1 MILYVVLGGTG
12 GYPSFFLCN
21 IKKNGCCGVCCNNA
35 GGRKKRLFEYFLEK
49 KDTEYF
55 VNYKICVTLHPL
67 RIPKGWKNASLAQLA
82 RARDL

>member
-21 IKKNGCCGVCCNNA
+21 IKKNGCCGVCCDNA

-55 VNYKICVTLHPL
+55 VN
-67 RIPKGWKNASLAQLA
+67 
-82 RARDL
+82 